1 MSKCQNVNVNMIYQ
15 HIYSG
20 NMPPGKNNHITNSI
34 LPYRQKLEF
43 RMNFDWSINRYLQE
57 ENVVKE
63 TNFLL
68 EAKEIH

>member
-1 MSKCQNVNVNMIYQ
+1 MLYL

-20 NMPPGKNNHITNSI
+20 NMPPGKNNDIENSI
-34 LPYRQKLEF
+34 LSYRQKLEF
-43 RMNFDWSINRYLQE
+43 RMNFDWSINLYLQE